1 MINPIQ
7 APATLIDEA
16 FGFSLLNEKYKI
28 KPTKGKNNPNI
39 NQPKP
44 PLELEVFEDEF
55 E

>member
-1 MINPIQ
+1 MMTPTH
-7 APATLIDEA
+7 APETLIEDA

-28 KPTKGKNNPNI
+28 KPINGKNKPNI

-44 PLELEVFEDEF
+44 PLEFEEF